1 MCLLIHAKSVKGAI
15 GEFAKKSCETTVLPR
30 MFNKVW
36 NIYISNSNY
45 AFASRN
51 KYSHNNVNRLITCY
65 CHQLQL
71 WQTINLKF
79 QITFKTRIPASQD
92 IFTIKIIWCIQNNI
106 VETFTSSLTIT
117 VQFDEWVPGKTSRV
131 TAYLWLNHSC
141 FPLVKGGTFVLSQ
154 HSQAM
159 LTNINYNT

>member
-30 MFNKVW
+30 MLNKVW
-36 NIYISNSNY
+36 NIYISDSNY
-45 AFASRN
+45 VFASRN
-51 KYSHNNVNRLITCY
+51 QYSHNNVNGLITCY

-79 QITFKTRIPASQD
+79 QITCKTRIPASQD
-92 IFTIKIIWCIQNNI
+92 LFTIKIILMYSEQHCGSFHK
-106 VETFTSSLTIT
+106 FTNHNCTIW
-117 VQFDEWVPGKTSRV
+117 WVSPRETSRV
-131 TAYLWLNHSC
+131 TAYLWLNHSW
-141 FPLVKGGTFVLSQ
+141 FFLVKWGTFVLSQ